1 MKFCSRRTFLAH
13 GAAALAAVPF
23 TIPPRALT
31 AQTPARIL
39 RAERRIIEVGGRA
52 ASVFAL
58 LNENGDHGLIF
69 DRTEPFRVQLENR
82 IGSPTLVH
90 WHGLTPPWEQDG
102 VPDQPLPALLED
114 ETRLYDFPLREAG
127 TYWMHSHLGLQE
139 QALLAAPL
147 IVRDPDEAA
156 IDRQEVVIMLHD
168 FSFRPAEEILASL
181 ESGGH
186 MMAADGSMTSSSDP
200 HAGHEMGNGV
210 DPMAEMGETG
220 SMMRHANDIE
230 FDAYLA
236 NDRTLDDPEIVSV
249 ERSGKIRLRIVN
261 AAAATNFLV
270 DTGSLPASLV
280 AVDGRDV
287 RPVAGTR
294 FPVAIS
300 QRIDIDII
308 IPAAGGS
315 FPILALR
322 EGDRARTGIVLAT
335 ANATVSKLSGLA
347 DEAAGFLDLGLEQ
360 RLAATAPLP
369 EQTAD
374 RNLTADLVG
383 GMGDY
388 RWGLD
393 LRDTDGGRPM
403 ELERGE
409 RIEIA
414 FRNRTGMSHPMHL
427 HGHGFQIVAIG
438 ETRFAGARR
447 DTVLVPPGSSVTI
460 AFDADNPGRWMLH
473 CHHLYHMAAGM
484 MTTLNYRGV
493 G

>member
-1 MKFCSRRTFLAH
+1 M
-13 GAAALAAVPF
+13 
-23 TIPPRALT
+23 
-31 AQTPARIL
+31 
-39 RAERRIIEVGGRA
+39 
-52 ASVFAL
+52 
-58 LNENGDHGLIF
+58 LNENGNHGLVF
-69 DRTEPFRVQLENR
+69 DRNEAFQVHLENR

-102 VPDQPLPALLED
+102 VPDQPLPPLLED

-156 IDRQEVVIMLHD
+156 IDRQEIVIMLHD

-186 MMAADGSMTSSSDP
+186 MMAADGGMASSSDP
-200 HAGHEMGNGV
+200 HTGHEMGNGV
-210 DPMAEMGETG
+210 DPMAEMGETS
-220 SMMRHANDIE
+220 SMMLHANDVD
-230 FDAYLA
+230 FDAYLS

-249 ERSGKIRLRIVN
+249 ERGGKIRLRIIN
-261 AAAATNFLV
+261 AAAATNFFI
-270 DTGSLPASLV
+270 DTGALPASLV
-280 AVDGRDV
+280 AVDGRGV
-287 RPVAGTR
+287 LPTTGMR
-294 FPVAIS
+294 FPIAIS
-300 QRIDIDII
+300 QRIDLDIAV
-308 IPAAGGS
+308 PATGGS

-335 ANATVSKLSGLA
+335 TNATVSKVSSLA
-347 DEAAGFLDLGLEQ
+347 DEAAGLLDLGLER
-360 RLAATAPLP
+360 RLEATAPLS

-374 RNLTADLVG
+374 RYLIADLVG

-388 RWGLD
+388 RWGID
-393 LRDTDGGRPM
+393 LRDGDGDGQI
-403 ELERGE
+403 ELERGA

-438 ETRFAGARR
+438 ENRFGGARR
-447 DTVLVPPGSSVTI
+447 DTVLVPPGASVTI
-460 AFDADNPGRWMLH
+460 AFDADNPGRWLLH

-484 MTTLNYRGV
+484 MTMLDYRGI